1 MSDALQ
7 EIELKFAD
15 KTYSIRPDF
24 QTIVAVEAGLGQSSR
39 VLGMKCLNYDI
50 SVSEIAAMLVII
62 LKDKPDAPKR
72 DQIGDL
78 VMEYGF
84 NDLLLPLG
92 MFLTRAQKGHREHV
106 KEAQA
111 AAKANP

>member
-1 MSDALQ
+1 MD
-7 EIELKFAD
+7 
-15 KTYSIRPDF
+15 
-24 QTIVAVEAGLGQSSR
+24 
-39 VLGMKCLNYDI
+39 
-50 SVSEIAAMLVII
+50 
-62 LKDKPDAPKR
+62 
-72 DQIGDL
+72 
-78 VMEYGF
+78 YGF